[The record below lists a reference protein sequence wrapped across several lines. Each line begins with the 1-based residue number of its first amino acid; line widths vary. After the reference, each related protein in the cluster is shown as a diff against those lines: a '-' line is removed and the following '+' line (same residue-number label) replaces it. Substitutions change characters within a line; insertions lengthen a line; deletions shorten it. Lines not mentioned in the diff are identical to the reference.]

1 MRILMPIDGSACSN
15 AAVDFV
21 ASRATLL
28 KNATHVALFNLQ
40 YPIPMRVR
48 RVLGKEIVQSHHEQ
62 EAGKIL
68 KPPEAK
74 LRRAGAAANS
84 RYAVGTIN
92 HDLVE
97 VVRKDPADVIVIGS
111 HGDSG
116 LTHFLFGSVTGK
128 IAAAC
133 MKPLLILRSELVP
146 KHDSLKVGIAL
157 DGSKYGIAAA
167 RFIVKHAA
175 LLGEKPS
182 VFMVH
187 VAPELETL
195 TVHGWIDRQVKTGIL
210 PEHVA
215 TMHQAAFDSVFKPVK
230 TILKDAGIEAQE
242 VQLVGGDAGQ
252 EIATYASKSKLDL
265 LVMGS
270 LGFGTNR
277 YSPMGSVANR
287 VASRVKTPLLL
298 IREL

>member
-1 MRILMPIDGSACSN
+1 MRILMPIDGSACSK

-28 KNATHVALFNLQ
+28 KNPTHVELFNVQ
-40 YPIPMRVR
+40 YPIPMRVTR
-48 RVLGKEIVQSHHEQ
+48 ALSKEIVHAHHDQ

-68 KPPEAK
+68 KRPEAK
-74 LRRAGAAANS
+74 LRRAGATANS
-84 RYAVGTIN
+84 RYAVGTIDR
-92 HDLVE
+92 DLVE

-116 LTHFLFGSVTGK
+116 LTHFLFGSVADK

-133 MKPLLILRSELVP
+133 TKPLLILRSELAP

-157 DGSKYGIAAA
+157 DGSKYGVAAA
-167 RFIVKHAA
+167 RFIAKHAA

-210 PEHVA
+210 PEHA
-215 TMHQAAFDSVFKPVK
+215 AAMHQAAFDSVFGPVK
-230 TILKDAGIEAQE
+230 TILKDAGIQAKE

-252 EIATYASKSKLDL
+252 EIATYASKNKLDL

-277 YSPMGSVANR
+277 FSPVGSVANR
-287 VASRVKTPLLL
+287 VASRVRTPLLL